1 MAATKR
7 PTGQDLRRQILD
19 TARSMLVREGYHTV
33 SMRKIAGEIGCSA
46 TSIYLYFKNKDA
58 LIHALIEEGM
68 EKLGLA
74 LEEVFTNEPNPEER
88 LRALCR
94 EYIDF
99 GTGNPEYY
107 EVMFVLHPE
116 RMERYPVEKYR
127 RARKNLQPFI
137 DTLQEIRE
145 DTLEEIELAVNVL
158 WAFLHGVVALL
169 IARRIDGRIDTE
181 QFVEIAVQQAAGG
194 SISREMLSLR

>member
-1 MAATKR
+1 MSALAIQHEPDLPIDLVLCAITAGATPR
-7 PTGQDLRRQILD
+7 AVEQAVTERGQTDTLLMLARETGVAV
-19 TARSMLVREGYHTV
+19 T
-33 SMRKIAGEIGCSA
+33 
-46 TSIYLYFKNKDA
+46 